1 MPAKHAKGR
10 EKELYMPEIVY
21 KEESYKIIGACFEV
35 YKQKGCGFTEP
46 IYQECLQI
54 ELSLQGIPFVA
65 QAALELEYKGRVLEQ
80 FFRPDFIC
88 YGKIVVEIKALE
100 KLMDAHRAQS
110 LNYLNAT
117 NFELALL
124 VNFGHFPKIEY
135 ERIANNRKNFS
146 SSLKFFFFSYVS
158 RISRES

>member
-1 MPAKHAKGR
+1 M
-10 EKELYMPEIVY
+10 
-21 KEESYKIIGACFEV
+21 

-54 ELSLQGIPFVA
+54 ELSLQEIPFAA
-65 QAALELEYKGRVLEQ
+65 QPVLELEYKGRLLEQ

-88 YGKIVVEIKALE
+88 YGNIIVEIKAVE

-117 NFELALL
+117 NFDLALL

-135 ERIANNRKNFS
+135 ERIANTR
-146 SSLKFFFFSYVS
+146 
-158 RISRES
+158 RRM

>member
-1 MPAKHAKGR
+1 
-10 EKELYMPEIVY
+10 MPEILFR
-21 KEESYKIIGACFEV
+21 EESYKIIGACFEV

-54 ELSLQGIPFVA
+54 ELSLQEIPFVA
-65 QAALELEYKGRVLEQ
+65 QPVLELEYKGRILEQ
-80 FFRPDFIC
+80 FFKPDFIC
-88 YGKIVVEIKALE
+88 YGKIIVEIKALE

-135 ERIANNRKNFS
+135 ERIANTRRRLEIVSEIRKKDAKRITTAKHLCLKDCS
-146 SSLKFFFFSYVS
+146 ST
-158 RISRES
+158 